1 LHPTLTTVLTTTW
14 AAFSGK
20 RRLHHRRE
28 TQRFRLFKPHIRR
41 WRHRATHTYR
51 SSRKSARSGDE
62 LLEPSRYGVATIPS
76 ANVWRSPAPYPL
88 RPSRFF
94 DMLTGA
100 VLESGRWEKWLQPDE
115 PEDFDQLSAERRHW
129 LVTSGARYV
138 WTDPRVIEAR
148 SLLYDNLTSVMT
160 DPDGW
165 VVERIAT
172 SIERY
177 VRAFNL
183 FGSAGLLA
191 TNAADKGT

>member
-1 LHPTLTTVLTTTW
+1 LSHLYLEGRTVPYRTPLRSPSTRKADARRSGSTAPTT
-14 AAFSGK
+14 AIG
-20 RRLHHRRE
+20 
-28 TQRFRLFKPHIRR
+28 
-41 WRHRATHTYR
+41 

-94 DMLTGA
+94 DVLTGA